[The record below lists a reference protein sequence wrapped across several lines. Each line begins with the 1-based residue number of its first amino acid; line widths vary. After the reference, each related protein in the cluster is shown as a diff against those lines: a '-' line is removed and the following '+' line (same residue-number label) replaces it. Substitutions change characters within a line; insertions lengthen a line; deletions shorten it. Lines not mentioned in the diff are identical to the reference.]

1 MMKVSEHVIDNQHQY
16 DQVFP
21 LVLMP
26 NNDTEDLNQSID
38 WVFDNEKELI
48 SKLNY
53 HGVLLFRGFPIKTD
67 RDFDSFIGAFDLQ
80 NFTYTESLSNAIR
93 RNRTERVFTA
103 NEAPASVPIF
113 LHHEMAQTPVFPH
126 KLFFFCEHAAQSG
139 GATPLCR
146 SDILLER
153 LVIERPTFVK
163 SCEEKGLRYSNVMPA
178 SNDESSGQGR
188 SWQSTLTA
196 TTVKEAEDR
205 LTSLNYQWH
214 WLGDGSLK
222 VTTPVLPAI
231 KELDNGKRV
240 FFNQLIAA
248 HRGWEDARN
257 QAEKSVCFGDG
268 SDFNSKDMN
277 SLIRISDQLTFD
289 LNWQTGDVALVDNFL
304 VMHGRKPYIGERR
317 VLASLII

>member
-1 MMKVSEHVIDNQHQY
+1 
-16 DQVFP
+16 
-21 LVLMP
+21 
-26 NNDTEDLNQSID
+26 
-38 WVFDNEKELI
+38 
-48 SKLNY
+48 
-53 HGVLLFRGFPIKTD
+53 
-67 RDFDSFIGAFDLQ
+67 
-80 NFTYTESLSNAIR
+80 
-93 RNRTERVFTA
+93 
-103 NEAPASVPIF
+103 
-113 LHHEMAQTPVFPH
+113 
-126 KLFFFCEHAAQSG
+126 
-139 GATPLCR
+139 
-146 SDILLER
+146 
-153 LVIERPTFVK
+153 
-163 SCEEKGLRYSNVMPA
+163 MPA

-205 LTSLNYQWH
+205 LISLNYQWH

-231 KELDNGKRV
+231 RELDNGKRV